1 MSGQTLIALFSHLFE
16 TGPGDNVL
24 EPFDDNPNSDCT
36 LNPERWVDDHG
47 DFLFRYAMVRVR
59 NTALAKDL
67 VQDTLLAALRGRE
80 KFAGRSSERGWLSG
94 ILKHK
99 IMDHYRKLGRET
111 SFTDLEF
118 LADEFSEKFVQGWW
132 IHRDGPINWKPD
144 AEVVAHREEFW
155 AVMRDCLGRL
165 PNRIANVFMLREME
179 GIATKEICKSL
190 SITESNLWVMLHRGR
205 MALRECLEINWFK
218 KNKK

>member
-1 MSGQTLIALFSHLFE
+1 MSGQTLMALFSHLFE

-67 VQDTLLAALRGRE
+67 VHDTLLAALRGRE

>member
-1 MSGQTLIALFSHLFE
+1 
-16 TGPGDNVL
+16 L
-24 EPFDDNPNSDCT
+24 EQFDDNPNSDST

-118 LADEFSEKFVQGWW
+118 LADEFSEKFIQGWW
-132 IHRDGPINWKPD
+132 IHRDGPTNWKPD

-155 AVMRDCLGRL
+155 TVMRDCLGRL

-179 GIATKEICKSL
+179 GISTKEICKSL
-190 SITESNLWVMLHRGR
+190 AITESNLWVMLHRGR

>member
-1 MSGQTLIALFSHLFE
+1 LKDSDA
-16 TGPGDNVL
+16 
-24 EPFDDNPNSDCT
+24 NPQSDST
-36 LNPERWVDDHG
+36 VDPERWVDDHG

-59 NTALAKDL
+59 NTALAQDL
-67 VQDTLLAALRGRE
+67 VQDTLLAALRGRA

-132 IHRDGPINWKPD
+132 IHREGPMSWKPD
-144 AEVVAHREEFW
+144 AEVVAHRQEFW

-165 PNRIANVFMLREME
+165 PSRIANVFLLREME
-179 GIATKEICKSL
+179 GISTKEICKSL
-190 SITESNLWVMLHRGR
+190 SVTESNLWVMLHRGR

-218 KNKK
+218 KN